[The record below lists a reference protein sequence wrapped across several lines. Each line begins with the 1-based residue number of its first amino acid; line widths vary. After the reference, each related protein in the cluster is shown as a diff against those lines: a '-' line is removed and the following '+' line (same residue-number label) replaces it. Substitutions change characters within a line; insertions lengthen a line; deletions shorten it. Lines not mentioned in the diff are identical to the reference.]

1 MSEEKRTRVEEWLE
15 LYSVKD
21 SMTDAEKAKQETLRK
36 AIQEFA
42 DRFGEDNVVVLDLI
56 RPVGET
62 AIFRAPEP
70 AQYQRFTA
78 AIIGDK
84 GDAKARAAEVMA
96 RNCVVYPDRNTF
108 GKWCD
113 QYPAIG
119 TGVLKSLT
127 RLAGGEA
134 VERGKD

>member
-1 MSEEKRTRVEEWLE
+1 MSEEKRSRLEEWQE
-15 LYSVKD
+15 LYAVKD
-21 SMTDAEKAKQETLRK
+21 SMTPEQKAKQLTLLT
-36 AIQEFA
+36 AISEFA
-42 DRFGEDNVVVLDLI
+42 GKFGEENIVVLDLV

-62 AIFRAPEP
+62 AIFRAPDP
-70 AQYQRFTA
+70 PQYQRFTA

-96 RNCVVYPDRNTF
+96 RNCVVFPDRNTF
-108 GKWCD
+108 GAWCD
-113 QYPAIG
+113 RYPAIG
-119 TGVLKSLT
+119 SGVLKSLT